1 MSISS
6 IFLLLHCP
14 SSSLRTDYNIT
25 KEMNF
30 SNCNLCL
37 PKLKAS
43 PSYGDA
49 MRYHTESECHENGL
63 GGINF
68 NYCYG
73 DEFKEYLS
81 DGTLRVDVDWGTN
94 HLELCQQIIDTC
106 CSDANNS
113 DTTSASAAAKVLLAQ
128 ITVHGIG
135 RQPAMKLIASNSIQI
150 DVSLQND
157 KKLFPFFEVKWRHD
171 INDKTLHLY
180 PEYLVRLNISRHGS
194 IHHNHCITR
203 HLHVVPPPVGRL
215 GFRLQDVIWTPGLF
229 EGDQVHSDEIAD
241 AVLFRRTSDENNK
254 DKDTDAS
261 VVEIRRRGFGIEL
274 ETVQLPPDTE
284 NDCFTH
290 QQQFIRSVERAR
302 KWHLNRVAGDEKD
315 GIKQVNKL
323 YDELLLWNVSH
334 DLYVENAAPPTRL
347 DLYQQIQEHIKNNR
361 CDLTLI
367 NDAEAIRTLNDLV
380 LGGRVEMPAALL
392 ENVPKQNIPTS
403 QASPEYKSP
412 LPPNELYHTFPPP
425 QDGHDDASDSIR
437 LVLDGVLKNAAA
449 TNRGVAV
456 PTVSV
461 IGQSGTSIHVHVNIT
476 NPTAWPREVVS
487 DVEVTSSLLSV
498 IFGWVCFDRVVGCHF
513 NMPNV
518 WREKSFAPMYVT
530 GPEFSWNEVS
540 WRHGSLT
547 IKPEQVKHVTL
558 NNLQAWFEHVHSC
571 LNLKSTSGEEK
582 KEPESKSL
590 YEVVFDNEVLVN
602 TISRWNSLNL
612 LSLKSYGTIE
622 FRRMHATLDS
632 DFVSAWTWFCVGFVE
647 KFSQPYMFNRYLY
660 PFVGGD
666 TSMEAG
672 LKQLADAQNN
682 ATIEDLSKIM
692 CNGDDPCMPPSAFD
706 KLFCNRF

>member
-1 MSISS
+1 M
-6 IFLLLHCP
+6 
-14 SSSLRTDYNIT
+14 D
-25 KEMNF
+25 F

-49 MRYHTESECHENGL
+49 IRYHADAELECHKNGSV
-63 GGINF
+63 GIN
-68 NYCYG
+68 CYG

-106 CSDANNS
+106 CSDANS
-113 DTTSASAAAKVLLAQ
+113 DTTSYASAAKVLAR

-135 RQPAMKLIASNSIQI
+135 RMPAMKLIASNSIKI
-150 DVSLQND
+150 DASFQNS
-157 KKLFPFFEVKWRHD
+157 KLFFPLFEVKWRHD

-180 PEYLVRLNISRHGS
+180 PEYLVRLNISCHGS
-194 IHHNHCITR
+194 IKHEHCITR
-203 HLHVVPPPVGRL
+203 HLHVAPPPVGRL
-215 GFRLQDVIWTPGLF
+215 GFRLPDVIWTPGLF
-229 EGDQVHSDEIAD
+229 QGDQAHSDEVAD
-241 AVLFRRTSDENNK
+241 AVLFRRTSCDNNK
-254 DKDTDAS
+254 DADDS
-261 VVEIRRRGFGIEL
+261 VVEIRRRGFGLEL

-284 NDCFTH
+284 NGCFT
-290 QQQFIRSVERAR
+290 QKQQFVRSVQRAR
-302 KWHLNRVAGDEKD
+302 KWHLKRVAGVANDEKG

-347 DLYQQIQEHIKNNR
+347 DLYQQIMEHIKDSR

-367 NDAEAIRTLNDLV
+367 NDAEAIRALNDLV
-380 LGGRVEMPAALL
+380 LGGRVQMPAALL
-392 ENVPKQNIPTS
+392 ENVPKQSIPTS

-449 TNRGVAV
+449 TNRTVAV
-456 PTVSV
+456 PTVSD
-461 IGQSGTSIHVHVNIT
+461 IGQSSTSIHVHVNVT
-476 NPTAWPREVVS
+476 NPTAWPREAVT
-487 DVEVTSSLLSV
+487 DIEVEVTSSLLSV
-498 IFGWVCFDRVVGCHF
+498 IFGWVCFDRVIGCHF

-518 WREKSFAPMYVT
+518 WRDRSFAPMYVT

-540 WRHGSLT
+540 WRQGSST
-547 IKPEQVKHVTL
+547 IKPEQVKHVKL

-582 KEPESKSL
+582 KEPEPNSL

-612 LSLKSYGTIE
+612 LSLKQYGTIE

-647 KFSQPYMFNRYLY
+647 KFSQPCMFNRYLY
-660 PFVGGD
+660 PFVGGK

-672 LKQLADAQNN
+672 LGHLLDAQNN
-682 ATIEDLSKIM
+682 ATIEDLYNIM
-692 CNGDDPCMPPSAFD
+692 CNGDDLCMPPGAFD
-706 KLFCNRF
+706 KLFCNRC